1 MAAMKDQVQDI
12 LTSQKVLKENP
23 FSVPD
28 GYFESFKAETA
39 RKTALPVVSPWR
51 RSIPYIAVAASL
63 AFLLSVGTL
72 VQNNISSRDRITD
85 EDYILFSNSFV
96 STAEYDGDEAYQFA
110 EAEIMDEDIIEYLIY
125 LGVSPESIE
134 LSK

>member
-1 MAAMKDQVQDI
+1 MAAMKEQVQDI
-12 LTSQKVLKENP
+12 LATQKVLKENP
-23 FSVPD
+23 FSVPG

-39 RKTALPVVSPWR
+39 KKAVLPVVSPWR
-51 RSIPYIAVAASL
+51 RSIPYMAVAASL

-72 VQNNISSRDRITD
+72 VQNSISSRNRITD
-85 EDYILFSNSFV
+85 EDYILFSNSFI
-96 STAEYDGDEAYQFA
+96 STAEYDGEEAYHFA

-125 LGVSPESIE
+125 MGVSPESIE

>member
-12 LTSQKVLKENP
+12 LTTQKVLKESP
-23 FSVPD
+23 FTVPA

-39 RKTALPVVSPWR
+39 RTATAPVVSPWR
-51 RSIPYIAVAASL
+51 RSIPYMAVAASL
-63 AFLLSVGTL
+63 AFLLSVGTF
-72 VQNNISSRDRITD
+72 VQNSIGSRNSITD

-96 STAEYDGDEAYQFA
+96 STAEYDSSDSYQFA
-110 EAEIMDEDIIEYLIY
+110 EAELMDEDIIEYLIY